1 MKRLPFPSVPASVSP
16 ELRLI
21 LSAVRDSIEQFAS
34 GGMRRAVTFDDLV
47 ALGLVSQAD
56 AEARA
61 KVRA

>member
-1 MKRLPFPSVPASVSP
+1 MKRLPFPVVPASVAP
-16 ELRLI
+16 DMRLI
-21 LSAVRDSIEQFAS
+21 LNAVRDHIEQFTA

-61 KVRA
+61 RVRA